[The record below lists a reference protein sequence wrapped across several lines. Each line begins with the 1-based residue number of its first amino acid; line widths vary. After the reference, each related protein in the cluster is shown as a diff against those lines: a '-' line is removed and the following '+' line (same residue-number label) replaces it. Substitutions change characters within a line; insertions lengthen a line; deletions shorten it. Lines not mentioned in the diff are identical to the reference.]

1 MRLEIS
7 MSMQLEPWLSDDKDF
22 VEQIE
27 RELDAFEQAELAFRA
42 QERKERE
49 ETVKILMTREL
60 SPGDPPTEPL
70 AYH

>member
-7 MSMQLEPWLSDDKDF
+7 TSMHSEPWLSDDKEF
-22 VEQIE
+22 IQQIE

-42 QERKERE
+42 QERRERE
-49 ETVKILMTREL
+49 ETVKVLLTNQL
-60 SPGDPPTEPL
+60 SPADPPAEAS